1 MFQLCDGVGSGSGMT
16 NKRNTSITRRIAA
29 ASAVAVLSLGAAACG
44 SDGGTDNLDNPL
56 DGVDNTLDD
65 MMPETTDDMMTD
77 TTDDMMTDTT
87 DDMMTDTTDG

>member
-1 MFQLCDGVGSGSGMT
+1 MT

-44 SDGGTDNLDNPL
+44 SDDGTDDPV
-56 DGVDNTLDD
+56 DGVDNTIDD
-65 MMPETTDDMMTD
+65 MMPD
-77 TTDDMMTDTT
+77 TTDDMMPDTT

>member
-1 MFQLCDGVGSGSGMT
+1 MFQLCDGLGSDSGMT

-44 SDGGTDNLDNPL
+44 SDDGTDNLDTPI

-65 MMPETTDDMMTD
+65 MMPD